1 MEFYPKH
8 IAEHFA
14 NDCTFASLI
23 NVEVKIKPSGLFTA
37 LAEEYK
43 KEINRLIMLQSTELN
58 IDVVKYF
65 KTLLKL
71 HVDNVNGTVHSSYR
85 PFVRTVEVP
94 AVFATFLANIGRVTD
109 KDFGISFWPSF
120 NIEADDLLSP
130 SELSDI
136 SGKLLSLYR
145 IGLSTVQGL
154 PNPTDSGSLG
164 TMACSLVENGDIL
177 SYRHDHPVYGF
188 ISAVFNFNA
197 TEEILGLKALRVRY
211 GSLSEYDNIVHSIF
225 HSRR

>member
-1 MEFYPKH
+1 MDLYPQH
-8 IAEHFA
+8 LASHFA

-23 NVEVKIKPSGLFTA
+23 NVEVKIKPAGLFSA

-43 KEINRLIMLQSTELN
+43 KEINRLIMLQSFEVN

-71 HVDNVNGTVHSSYR
+71 HIDNVNGSVHQSYR

-94 AVFATFLANIGRVTD
+94 AIFATFLANIGRVTD

-120 NIEADDLLSP
+120 NIEADELLSP
-130 SELSDI
+130 SELADY

-145 IGLSTVQGL
+145 IGLATVQGL
-154 PNPTDSGSLG
+154 PNPSDSGSLG
-164 TMACSLVENGDIL
+164 TMACSLVENGDVL

-197 TEEILGLKALRVRY
+197 TEEVLGLKALRVRY
-211 GSLSEYDNIVHSIF
+211 GSLSEYDNIIHTVFRSV
-225 HSRR
+225 R